1 MTLPIQISGKV
12 GDVIVVLGG
21 TDPADFQNNVMSILG
36 PEAGELIGS
45 LFEQALIQKTAE
57 GNVQAAMGPT
67 QSPSAGAQSAQVPAG
82 AAASGPA
89 NGTHTSETDKW
100 GNSWTYNIPGAP
112 SCAHGVRVQKK
123 GTSQAGKSYTG
134 WACPTQSPHAYRSK
148 VTKAECAMEFE
159 GRR

>member
-1 MTLPIQISGKV
+1 MTNFIQISGKV
-12 GDVIVVLGG
+12 GDTIVVIGG
-21 TDPADFQNNVMSILG
+21 ADPASFQDNVMGILG

-57 GNVQAAMGPT
+57 RNVQSAMGPT
-67 QSPSAGAQSAQVPAG
+67 SSQNAGAQSAQVPA
-82 AAASGPA
+82 AAAVSGPA

-123 GTSQAGKSYTG
+123 GTSQAGKAYTG
-134 WACPTQSPHAYRSK
+134 WACPTQSPHAYRNK
-148 VTKAECAMEFE
+148 VAKAECAMEFE